1 MRNMLK
7 ISMLR
12 IVLPLPLLSLRP
24 TRGALW
30 FSLPS
35 PFNGRAALLPREVRC
50 GSSFLLPSMD
60 ARRFCRAGALKRA
73 NHALP
78 SSFFSL
84 LPTQKFFSM
93 T

>member
-1 MRNMLK
+1 MRNILK

-12 IVLPLPLLSLRP
+12 IMLP
-24 TRGALW
+24 W
-30 FSLPS
+30 LPS
-35 PFNGRAALLPREVRC
+35 IYPLSTRL
-50 GSSFLLPSMD
+50 

-84 LPTQKFFSM
+84 PPTPKFFSM

>member
-1 MRNMLK
+1 MRNMLE

-12 IVLPLPLLSLRP
+12 IMLPLPSLYLLS
-24 TRGALW
+24 TRT
-30 FSLPS
+30 
-35 PFNGRAALLPREVRC
+35 
-50 GSSFLLPSMD
+50 

-73 NHALP
+73 DHALP

-84 LPTQKFFSM
+84 PPTPKFFSM

>member
-12 IVLPLPLLSLRP
+12 IMLPPPFPLPPLNTP
-24 TRGALW
+24 
-30 FSLPS
+30 
-35 PFNGRAALLPREVRC
+35 RA
-50 GSSFLLPSMD
+50 G
-60 ARRFCRAGALKRA
+60 FCRAGALKRA

-84 LPTQKFFSM
+84 PPTPKFFSM